1 MEQNKSFRKY
11 QVYFFLYLA
20 VICELLIIIV
30 ERDDAEQQLR
40 RERDQ
45 LLELTQKI
53 VLELMETT
61 PVQSLNGSNQME
73 VGETRRFVIM
83 LQGMGP
89 EDRVTIPPEIVV
101 TRDGREIDRLRVG
114 RDILPVA
121 GQHTNGTRAYAYNW
135 RAPAP
140 GAYRFT
146 GKSSIN
152 RIGILP
158 SGDVKLASLSFPY
171 EIIAALVPDL
181 AARIDQ
187 FENLE
192 AGMEVKVIA
201 RGDPLELHGRSVTT
215 AAGYPTARFIE
226 VQGTDARRVRAAAN
240 YGSVE
245 LEGERLRWTHTFARP
260 DTYDISVDARDSR
273 GAGAMSHAATRFTA
287 TVKWPVSKSTVN
299 DAFAGELFR
308 KNLAVAGLDVQSD
321 YSWRAVLD
329 GTVVGEGRGAM
340 AQLSLADD
348 VAGKTLTIEALY
360 RGLRYPVAVDE
371 QTLTD
376 SRFSYPVREAPA
388 RIRNVSFSRGGE
400 YAINQ
405 EFRFDAFVCGSCIRE
420 NYRPADRI
428 RVEVESEYGRD
439 LLDDYLLEPVTDGSG
454 RQIGTRVKIYLRG
467 RVDRDGEEVLF
478 VLRAGSAVERIPVML
493 YPE

>member
-1 MEQNKSFRKY
+1 MDQKNVFRKY

-30 ERDDAEQQLR
+30 ERDDAELR
-40 RERDQ
+40 LRQERDQ

-89 EDRVTIPPEIVV
+89 EDQVTIPPQIVV
-101 TRDGREIDRLRVG
+101 RKNGNAVQTLKLG
-114 RDILPVA
+114 RDILPVSEES
-121 GQHTNGTRAYAYNW
+121 QNGKRVFAFNW

-140 GAYRFT
+140 GEYSFE

-158 SGDVKLASLSFPY
+158 TGEVKLASLSFPY
-171 EIIAALVPDL
+171 ELIASLVPDL
-181 AARIDQ
+181 PERIDQ

-192 AGMEVKVIA
+192 AGLRVKVLA
-201 RGDPLELHGRSVTT
+201 KGDQLELHGGSLVT
-215 AAGYPTARFIE
+215 AAGYADQRYIE

-240 YGSVE
+240 FGEVKQ
-245 LEGERLRWTHTFARP
+245 EGERLRWTHTFAKADKYNVEVQAV
-260 DTYDISVDARDSR
+260 DTR
-273 GAGAMSHAATRFTA
+273 GAGALSHSKTCFVAD
-287 TVKWPVSKSTVN
+287 VKWPVSKSTVS

-308 KNLAVAGLDVQSD
+308 KNIMVDGLEVQSD
-321 YSWRAVLD
+321 YSWRARLD
-329 GTVVGEGRGAM
+329 GTVIGEGRGGM
-340 AQLSLADD
+340 AEIPLDESA
-348 VAGKTLTIEALY
+348 AGKTLTLEAQY
-360 RGLRYPVAVDE
+360 RGKSYPIALDE
-371 QTLTD
+371 NTLGD
-376 SRFSYPVREAPA
+376 SRFRYSVLEAPA
-388 RIRNVSFSRGGE
+388 RIRNISFSRGGE
-400 YAINQ
+400 YAITQ
-405 EFRFDAFVCGSCIRE
+405 EFRFDAFVCGSCIKG

-439 LLDDYLLEPVTDGSG
+439 LLDDYILEPVTDSNGA
-454 RQIGTRVKIYLRG
+454 QIGTRVKIYLRG
-467 RVDRDGEEVLF
+467 KVDRDGEEALF
-478 VLRAGSAVERIPVML
+478 ILRAGNATERVPVVL
-493 YPE
+493 YPD